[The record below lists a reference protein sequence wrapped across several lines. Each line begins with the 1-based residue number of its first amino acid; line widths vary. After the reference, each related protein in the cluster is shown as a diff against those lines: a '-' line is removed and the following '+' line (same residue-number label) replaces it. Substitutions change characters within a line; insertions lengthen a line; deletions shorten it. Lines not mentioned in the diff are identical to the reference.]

1 MERGPS
7 ERGLLWYSIL
17 NAFLPWKYHESVFGT
32 MENRPNIWCRKRFLS
47 GKEGKA
53 STPTVIFQY
62 SINSY
67 LLQCYYVGGTEDA
80 ATYILNEITKPLGY
94 FMSPEAI
101 CEKLK
106 KKDRQICELQ
116 YGKFKWC
123 LSNSVNLKCSSET
136 EHSSLSCLVLI
147 F

>member
-1 MERGPS
+1 MNQCLEQGKTAQIS
-7 ERGLLWYSIL
+7 GV
-17 NAFLPWKYHESVFGT
+17 ESG
-32 MENRPNIWCRKRFLS
+32 FLS
-47 GKEGKA
+47 GKGGEA

-62 SINSY
+62 SINFY

-116 YGKFKWC
+116 YGKFKMMFIKLC
-123 LSNSVNLKCSSET
+123 
-136 EHSSLSCLVLI
+136 
-147 F
+147 